1 MRHRATKAAPSA
13 DSATAFSK
21 YFSPKEKEK
30 YDDEQMAE
38 ENSEIASNEKRFY
51 RIKPRNKIVISLAL
65 IHI

>member
-30 YDDEQMAE
+30 YERKESGSGNLSCPPKAGEPNAGHLFFFGQCD
-38 ENSEIASNEKRFY
+38 
-51 RIKPRNKIVISLAL
+51 
-65 IHI
+65 HIN